1 MTFSFVAT
9 PNAARPLTASLADLR
24 CQGDLLEISGWQF
37 WFKKWSGTHQSEIMH
52 VENNQTHVLIGRPT
66 NADELRSLANLVTAE
81 ALSANVVQ
89 LLVILVEAYGDA
101 ILSLVEGPFTLL
113 TFGPRGKLTVAT
125 DALGLQPVHV
135 VRGRA
140 LWVTSELK
148 NVGLCGPGEFD
159 FLPENEVIAHDDRA
173 DTFLPIRNAERIRA
187 GSVCSFGFDARG
199 HSIINARQYL
209 TLRLATPQRIKRE
222 HARQLTYSLLS
233 GSVRHVTG
241 ASGPVSIP
249 LSGGLDSS
257 MVTAIATR
265 HRPDIGTFAIG
276 SGTSNEF
283 PFAQTVAR
291 HVATTHRELTFGDDA
306 ILRGAHEAIYYN
318 EIFDGL
324 SAEIQASLLCL
335 YRSLEGT
342 GGRVVTGYGSDLLF
356 GGVLKAG
363 SAPNDAN
370 AELWRQIY
378 RTRWTGEFSQFGAN
392 RYGLEVHHPFWTTR
406 LMTFALNLA
415 PEMKISDDE
424 VKVMLRECA
433 AENALLPDEIVW
445 RRKIGI
451 HEGSSVNSIFAAHI
465 GVDTTDYAAK
475 TKYTYRKYRAY
486 LSGEESLP
494 NADSHTH

>member
-1 MTFSFVAT
+1 
-9 PNAARPLTASLADLR
+9 
-24 CQGDLLEISGWQF
+24 
-37 WFKKWSGTHQSEIMH
+37 MH
-52 VENNQTHVLIGRPT
+52 VENNQTHVLIGNPT
-66 NADELRSLANLVTAE
+66 NTDELRSLATVVTAE
-81 ALSANVVQ
+81 ALSANIAQV
-89 LLVILVEAYGDA
+89 LVILRETYGDG
-101 ILSLVEGPFTLL
+101 ILSLVEGPFSFL
-113 TFGPRGKLTVAT
+113 TFGPRGRLTVAT

-135 VRGRA
+135 VHGRA

-159 FLPENEVIAHDDRA
+159 FLPESEVIAHDDRA
-173 DTFLPIRNAERIRA
+173 DTFLPIRNAERIRP
-187 GSVCSFGFDARG
+187 GSICSFGFDGRG
-199 HSIINARQYL
+199 HSTINARQYL
-209 TLRLATPQRIKRE
+209 TLRLATPQRLKGE
-222 HARQLTYSLLS
+222 HARKLTYSLLAA
-233 GSVRHVTG
+233 SVKSITDW
-241 ASGPVSIP
+241 AGPVSIP

-257 MVTAIATR
+257 MVTAIAAR
-265 HRPDIGTFAIG
+265 YRPDIQTFAIG

-283 PFAQTVAR
+283 QFAQTVAR
-291 HVATTHRELTFGDDA
+291 HVDTAHRELTFDDDA

-342 GGRVVTGYGSDLLF
+342 GGRIVTGYGSDLLF

-363 SAPNDAN
+363 AAPNDAN
-370 AELWRQIY
+370 AELWRQVY

-406 LMTFALNLA
+406 LMTFALSLA
-415 PEMKISDDE
+415 PEMKVSADE

-465 GVDTTDYAAK
+465 GVATKDYAAK
-475 TKYTYRKYRAY
+475 TRYTYRKYRAY
-486 LSGEESLP
+486 LSGEETLP
-494 NADSHTH
+494 DAQASTH